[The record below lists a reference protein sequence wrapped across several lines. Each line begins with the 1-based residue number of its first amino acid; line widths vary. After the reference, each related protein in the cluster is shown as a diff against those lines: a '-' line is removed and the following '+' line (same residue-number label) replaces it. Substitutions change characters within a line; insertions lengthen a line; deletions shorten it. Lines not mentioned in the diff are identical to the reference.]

1 MISTYAIINSS
12 NNIVTDLNLWDGDTS
27 AWSPDSGFIAVG
39 IGSDTVGI
47 GMTYNSGGVGVG
59 TTSANKW
66 ISSYKWS
73 LL

>member
-12 NNIVTDLNLWDGDTS
+12 NIVTDINLWDGNTS
-27 AWSPDSGFIAVG
+27 TWSPASGFNAIEMG
-39 IGSDTVGI
+39 NDLVGI

-59 TTSANKW
+59 STSANKW

-73 LL
+73 